1 MTDGVKSV
9 LEAYESLPESE
20 REEVLAE
27 LIRRAAHSDH
37 QSPTDDEL
45 VEAAD
50 RVFLEYD
57 RSERGD

>member
-9 LEAYESLPESE
+9 LEAYELLQDSE

-37 QSPTDDEL
+37 RGPSDE
-45 VEAAD
+45 E
-50 RVFLEYD
+50 
-57 RSERGD
+57 RSTSKES

>member
-9 LEAYESLPESE
+9 LEAFESLPEAE

-27 LIRRAAHSDH
+27 LIRRAAHSEH
-37 QSPTDDEL
+37 RSPTDEEL
-45 VEAAD
+45 VELAD

-57 RSERGD
+57 RSENET

>member
-9 LEAYESLPESE
+9 LEAFESLPESE

-37 QSPTDDEL
+37 HSATDEEL
-45 VEAAD
+45 VQAAD

-57 RSERGD
+57 RSENEA